1 MKKIVALVLVLVMVL
16 PVVALPASAHYD
28 FENVPHNSPLKHKNL
43 MVIYMD
49 DGVDIEK
56 VGVKEMM
63 TVSEMDDIMSREE
76 TLENFPE
83 ASNVEAGKIAFIESR
98 RVYAEEETD
107 EPLHV
112 TFRVWG
118 TSERTVMVFYKAD
131 DAGEWTLL
139 ACHLGS
145 DMEVEFP
152 GEGLYAIG
160 AAW

>member
-1 MKKIVALVLVLVMVL
+1 MKKLTALLLTLVMAL
-16 PVVALPASAHYD
+16 PLFAAPASAHYD
-28 FENVPHNSPLKHKNL
+28 FDDVPHNSPLKHKNL

-49 DGVDIEK
+49 DGVDIKK
-56 VGVKEMM
+56 VDMKEMM
-63 TVSEMDDIMSREE
+63 TVDEMEAVISGEE
-76 TLENFPE
+76 ALENFPE
-83 ASNVEAGKIAFIESR
+83 ASGVEPGRISFIESR
-98 RVYAEEETD
+98 RVYTEEATD
-107 EPLHV
+107 EPLNV

-118 TSERTVMVFYKAD
+118 TSERIVMVFYKAD
-131 DAGEWTLL
+131 DAETWTLL

>member
-1 MKKIVALVLVLVMVL
+1 MKKIAALILALVMIL
-16 PVVALPASAHYD
+16 PVFALPASANYD
-28 FENVPHNSPLKHKNL
+28 FDNIPHNSPLKHKNL

-49 DGVDIEK
+49 DGVDIKK

-63 TVSEMDDIMSREE
+63 TVSEMEDIIFSEE
-76 TLENFPE
+76 TLENFPD
-83 ASNVEAGKIAFIESR
+83 ASGVESGKIAFIESR
-98 RVYAEEETD
+98 RVYTNEETD
-107 EPLHV
+107 EPLNV

-118 TSERTVMVFYKAD
+118 TSERIVMVFYKAD
-131 DAGEWTLL
+131 DAEEWTLL
-139 ACHLGS
+139 ACHLGC